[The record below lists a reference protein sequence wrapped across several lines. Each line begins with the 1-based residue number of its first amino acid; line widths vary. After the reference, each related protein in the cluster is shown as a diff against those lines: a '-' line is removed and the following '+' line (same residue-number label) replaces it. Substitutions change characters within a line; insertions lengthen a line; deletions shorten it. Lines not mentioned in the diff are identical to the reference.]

1 MLWFYFII
9 QLTIGLVFKVIISRS
24 KKFYKSVNYFIMSL
38 VMVLLCS
45 CGNSQQVFTKP
56 EYIKEVIAQKANFD
70 NVLDNFLDQVDTYN
84 GTEES
89 NERIERFVNQA
100 DTFIKNMQQQLEPR
114 VPSDSKDHYNKM
126 MAAYKKYLESMKLY
140 QKALAKELGEERSEE
155 IKDAEGKLNEANND
169 MMNLG

>member
-1 MLWFYFII
+1 MII
-9 QLTIGLVFKVIISRS
+9 NIS
-24 KKFYKSVNYFIMSL
+24 KKFYTGINYFIMSAL
-38 VMVLLCS
+38 IILLSS

-100 DTFIKNMQQQLEPR
+100 DTFIKNMQEQLGPK
-114 VPSDSKDHYNKM
+114 VPGESKDHYNKM
-126 MAAYKKYLESMKLY
+126 MEAYKKYSEAMKLY
-140 QKALAKELGEERSEE
+140 QKALPKELGEERSEE
-155 IKDAEGKLNEANND
+155 IKTAEGKLNEANND